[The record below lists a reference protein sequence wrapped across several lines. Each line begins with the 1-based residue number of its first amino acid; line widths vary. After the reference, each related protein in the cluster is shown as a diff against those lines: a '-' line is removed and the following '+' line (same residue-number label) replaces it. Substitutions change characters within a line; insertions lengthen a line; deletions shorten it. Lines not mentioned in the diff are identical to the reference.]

1 VKKTGVS
8 HLLLAVLLL
17 VTGGLYSQETE
28 GSRWGFGVAAGP
40 QFTNISS
47 PGLPMPPN
55 MGIGFLAGVF
65 AEYALFD
72 NFKVRMEAD
81 FDRRSFNVSYQSSY
95 FVFQDSIIS
104 RNSYGAY
111 DFDFNVD
118 YLTIPLSFIYMTGGE
133 KFKLF
138 IQGTFYYSVYLSARK
153 KGYTNVYI
161 AESDFQF
168 VDQEKY
174 PDLQPGHNKKEFN
187 ESTDIF
193 FNNERFNSYDMG
205 VSFFIG
211 GIYKLSEK
219 VDLYLSPGFTSSF
232 GRILE
237 NPVYDSRWI
246 KVFKIETGIVVNLN

>member
-1 VKKTGVS
+1 VKKNLFIY
-8 HLLLAVLLL
+8 LLLMVLLV
-17 VTGGLYSQETE
+17 VTNELYSQQIND
-28 GSRWGFGVAAGP
+28 GRWRFGVAAGP

-55 MGIGFLAGVF
+55 MGIGFLAGAF
-65 AEYALFD
+65 AEYAIFD
-72 NFKVRMEAD
+72 DFKLRVGAD
-81 FDRRSFNVSYQSSY
+81 YDRRSFNVGYQSSY

-118 YLTIPLSFIYMTGGE
+118 YLTIPLSFVYMTGGE
-133 KFKLF
+133 RFKLF

-232 GRILE
+232 GPILE
-237 NPVYDSRWI
+237 TPVYDSRWI